1 MYLFNVIIED
11 EEVKREEGRR
21 NKNQTETRIIRR
33 KKTRRGEGIWVE
45 LCGAE
50 AEQ

>member
-11 EEVKREEGRR
+11 EEVKRRAGETRIR
-21 NKNQTETRIIRR
+21 QTRIIRR

-50 AEQ
+50 AEH